1 MALIFC
7 RHEGVHHWSGG
18 HRPLHGS
25 EHLPALPRPGHPPHH
40 RGVCWC
46 LNSTHHQWRGSWT
59 LAAVSVWQ
67 GERARNVRFYLIES
81 KSAYE
86 TFEAHPH
93 VLFSEMLYYLVEN
106 QMFLFYFHSKW
117 NKETFDYLQSF
128 LSSPDS
134 VKMGIFLQSGYDLC
148 TETVP
153 VRSFSFPSL
162 KCLIFKMYSS
172 VKFNVAHVACR
183 WYVIERKQC

>member
-1 MALIFC
+1 MKVCIIGA
-7 RHEGVHHWSGG
+7 GVIGLSTAQSIYQHFHG
-18 HRPLHGS
+18 RVTPLTIEVYADVFTPLTTSDGAAGLWQPYLYDKGNVQETWGFIWLNPKVHMK
-25 EHLPALPRPGHPPHH
+25 HLKH
-40 RGVCWC
+40 
-46 LNSTHHQWRGSWT
+46 T
-59 LAAVSVWQ
+59 LM
-67 GERARNVRFYLIES
+67 
-81 KSAYE
+81 
-86 TFEAHPH
+86 
-93 VLFSEMLYYLVEN
+93 FSEMLYNLVDN